1 MGVLAPKLLLE
12 WLLVSG
18 RLLVPGFSGQNAKSS
33 RKPIFPLRNVSKV
46 TAPTLIQDLT
56 RNAAIEVRQSPT
68 RGLSLPRQPQG
79 AACYADLSNRDRTIA
94 ALRVKLCR
102 EPK

>member
-33 RKPIFPLRNVSKV
+33 RKPIFPLRNVS
-46 TAPTLIQDLT
+46 TLVAT
-56 RNAAIEVRQSPT
+56 RAQSPVLA
-68 RGLSLPRQPQG
+68 GDEYVAISDVP
-79 AACYADLSNRDRTIA
+79 
-94 ALRVKLCR
+94 
-102 EPK
+102 